1 MKERGR
7 SQSMWAYWHIRE
19 SKESNNRRDGEDSS
33 VLLWEGGKQF
43 LHSSLLPR
51 SSSCAG
57 SPPSAAFWNNTKD
70 RAMQERTQERTQ
82 EMERWL
88 CVCVTGLHVELCV
101 EDPELLSALTRWTL
115 ARPVGMEMDARFL
128 FAQWTA
134 ASKQTS
140 SCFLSTLSVAGRVRR
155 L

>member
-1 MKERGR
+1 MSILTHKREQRKQQQERRRGLICASLRGR
-7 SQSMWAYWHIRE
+7 KTVPPLVPPPSFLLLCRVSSFCSLLEQHQRQSDAGE
-19 SKESNNRRDGEDSS
+19 DAGEDAGDGEMT
-33 VLLWEGGKQF
+33 V
-43 LHSSLLPR
+43 
-51 SSSCAG
+51 
-57 SPPSAAFWNNTKD
+57 
-70 RAMQERTQERTQ
+70 
-82 EMERWL
+82 

-115 ARPVGMEMDARFL
+115 ARPVGMEMDARCL